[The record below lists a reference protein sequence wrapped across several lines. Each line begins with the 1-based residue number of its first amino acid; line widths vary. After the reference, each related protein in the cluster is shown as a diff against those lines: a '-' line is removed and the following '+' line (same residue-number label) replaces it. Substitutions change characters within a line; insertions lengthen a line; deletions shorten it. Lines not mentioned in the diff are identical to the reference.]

1 MEKDIVRLVTI
12 YEDSIPSLNL
22 MRLDFI
28 EKLEYLEDV
37 MEISKKHGQRT
48 QEEAKKNYD
57 SFYKLY
63 KELFFFDK

>member
-48 QEEAKKNYD
+48 QEEA
-57 SFYKLY
+57 
-63 KELFFFDK
+63 